1 MLAPQVHGVD
11 VLHQQGELLGGELAG
26 LAGVLDAG
34 VVKRVRL
41 DVDVG
46 LDVGVHAARGGRRG
60 LLLLLLR
67 LLVVLLLDAAGGAG

>member
-46 LDVGVHAARGGRRG
+46 LDVGVHAARGRRG